1 MTMITTPMHV
11 VSRVL
16 LMHVKEVFAE
26 NYALGNFY
34 LNPETEMYIRADFP
48 EADSDVGFKPGIIIK
63 TVGGLND
70 ETPGIGQQGYIPQ
83 LREYYPT
90 IEGYDDLYTGTCVLQ
105 AVAQHEQE
113 ALNIAY
119 LTMLSINKFKS
130 HLLGREGIVDVHAM
144 SLSDVYPYRAG
155 AYVDAFASDIQ
166 VRYAKREA
174 FTTTKGE
181 VPLTKINIKVNPE

>member
-1 MTMITTPMHV
+1 MTMIATPMHV
-11 VSRVL
+11 VSGVL

-26 NYALGNFY
+26 NFALGNFY

-70 ETPGIGQQGYIPQ
+70 ETPGIGQQGYISQ

-90 IEGYDDLYTGTCVLQ
+90 VEGYDDSYTGTCVLQ

-113 ALNIAY
+113 APQHSVPHYALHQQVQEPFVGAGG
-119 LTMLSINKFKS
+119 
-130 HLLGREGIVDVHAM
+130 HDVHAM

>member
-1 MTMITTPMHV
+1 MLYREFYLCTLKSV
-11 VSRVL
+11 
-16 LMHVKEVFAE
+16 AE
-26 NYALGNFY
+26 NFALGNFY

-70 ETPGIGQQGYIPQ
+70 ETPGIGQQGYISQ

-90 IEGYDDLYTGTCVLQ
+90 VEGYDDLYTGTCVLQ

-155 AYVDAFASDIQ
+155 AYVDAFASTSKCDML
-166 VRYAKREA
+166 RERLSQLLREGS
-174 FTTTKGE
+174 FD
-181 VPLTKINIKVNPE
+181 